1 MRLYMHKVD
10 PHILS
15 LLEDIYSSA
24 VRIVDRLQNE
34 TLECFISQENMDA
47 QDIVA
52 RRMTIMGEAASRLL
66 KKYPEFYEQ
75 HPELALHQA
84 RRMRNALVHDYN
96 RIDWRLVWKTIHTE
110 LPQLINAIGPFL
122 SKKE

>member
-1 MRLYMHKVD
+1 MRLRMREID

-15 LLEDIYSSA
+15 LLEDIYISA
-24 VRIVDRLQNE
+24 ERIVDRLQNE
-34 TLECFISQENMDA
+34 TLESFTSQANMDA

-52 RRMTIMGEAASRLL
+52 RRMTIMGEAATRLL

-96 RIDWRLVWKTIHTE
+96 RIDWNLVWKTIQTE
-110 LPQLINAIGPFL
+110 LPQLIDAIGPFL
-122 SKKE
+122 SKKG

>member
-1 MRLYMHKVD
+1 MREID

-15 LLEDIYSSA
+15 LLEDIYISA
-24 VRIVDRLQNE
+24 ERIVDRLQNE
-34 TLECFISQENMDA
+34 TLESFTSQANMDA

-52 RRMTIMGEAASRLL
+52 RRMTIMGEAATRLL

-96 RIDWRLVWKTIHTE
+96 RIDWNLVWKTIQTE
-110 LPQLINAIGPFL
+110 LPQLIDAIGPFL
-122 SKKE
+122 SKKG

>member
-1 MRLYMHKVD
+1 MQLHMPKLD
-10 PHILS
+10 PNILS
-15 LLEDIYSSA
+15 LLDDIYTSA
-24 VRIVDRLQNE
+24 ERIVTRLQNE
-34 TLECFISQENMDA
+34 TLESFTSQANMDA

-52 RRMTIMGEAASRLL
+52 RRMTIMGEAATRLL

-96 RIDWRLVWKTIHTE
+96 RIDWGLVWKTVYTE
-110 LPQLINAIGPFL
+110 LPLLIDAIGPFL
-122 SKKE
+122 LKKK

>member
-1 MRLYMHKVD
+1 MSKID

-15 LLEDIYSSA
+15 LLEDIYTSA
-24 VRIVDRLQNE
+24 ERIMDRVQEE
-34 TLECFISQENMDA
+34 TQESFTSKAGMDA

-52 RRMTIMGEAASRLL
+52 RRMTIVGEAATRLL

-96 RIDWRLVWKTIHTE
+96 RIDWRLVWKTVHTE
-110 LPQLINAIGPFL
+110 LPQLIDAIGPFL
-122 SKKE
+122 SKEL